1 MLTEPKNLSIIR
13 SVFFCSYQIR
23 SRISCH
29 VDKRLGIYSLR
40 SRWRVFQFVLNYK
53 YVIYGLYILKF
64 WSFKHNEFKRAH
76 IHKQINA
83 KRFEKYYVPNL
94 LAVGHEDAVLKMHLS
109 EECTRRRKSVFG
121 DDDVMNDYY
130 YFLVPFMEFLSISS
144 VIGIL

>member
-1 MLTEPKNLSIIR
+1 M
-13 SVFFCSYQIR
+13 
-23 SRISCH
+23 
-29 VDKRLGIYSLR
+29 
-40 SRWRVFQFVLNYK
+40 
-53 YVIYGLYILKF
+53 YILKF

-76 IHKQINA
+76 TQINA

-94 LAVGHEDAVLKMHLS
+94 LAVGHGDAVLKMHLS
-109 EECTRRRKSVFG
+109 EKCTRKRKSVFG